1 VPPLSLGWLNQ
12 THLERE
18 RVAQQIAALQRV
30 AALLVDAETGP
41 RGFVIT
47 GQEAYLQPYRTAVEQ
62 LPEALNTLQLRYAG
76 ESPDERQQVER
87 ILDNARHK
95 LVELAQTVQKRR
107 AEGFAAVEPVVAEGT
122 GQRYMD
128 EVRRRVQELER
139 SETQEFAELDRD
151 LQAKVTGA
159 IVFSLAGTAMTLVLL
174 AYLARLMWDAMQQ
187 REKASRQLQEA
198 GRELQLNMQ
207 ALQSRNTEVSTLGE
221 MARLMQ
227 TEMSVAE
234 VLEIGGL
241 FCGRLLPGTH
251 GSVYLFRNSADL
263 LERASGWG
271 LGHDEP
277 ASMPPAACW
286 GLRRGQP
293 HLCNG
298 PAGLKCEHYAGQEVA
313 GFHLCLPLSAYGEVL
328 GQLHVWADQPMPQ
341 QRLDEISTL
350 LQTLG
355 EQMALALSNAKLRQV
370 LRDQSIKDP
379 LTSLFNRRYMEETLQ
394 REVAR
399 ARRNG
404 TPLSVIVVDLD
415 HFKKVNDTQ
424 GHPVGDVVLQGV
436 AQQLQRALRAS
447 DVACRFG
454 GEEFIL
460 ILPECAKPAA
470 AAKAE
475 ELCGRV
481 RQLSF
486 KEGGGALRVSAS
498 FGVASFPSDASLPE
512 TLLEL
517 ADAALYEAKRSGR
530 DRVVVAGSSIEKS
543 PAGGDLN

>member
-1 VPPLSLGWLNQ
+1 
-12 THLERE
+12 
-18 RVAQQIAALQRV
+18 
-30 AALLVDAETGP
+30 
-41 RGFVIT
+41 
-47 GQEAYLQPYRTAVEQ
+47 
-62 LPEALNTLQLRYAG
+62 
-76 ESPDERQQVER
+76 
-87 ILDNARHK
+87 
-95 LVELAQTVQKRR
+95 
-107 AEGFAAVEPVVAEGT
+107 
-122 GQRYMD
+122 
-128 EVRRRVQELER
+128 
-139 SETQEFAELDRD
+139 
-151 LQAKVTGA
+151 
-159 IVFSLAGTAMTLVLL
+159 
-174 AYLARLMWDAMQQ
+174 
-187 REKASRQLQEA
+187 
-198 GRELQLNMQ
+198 
-207 ALQSRNTEVSTLGE
+207 
-221 MARLMQ
+221 
-227 TEMSVAE
+227 
-234 VLEIGGL
+234 
-241 FCGRLLPGTH
+241 
-251 GSVYLFRNSADL
+251 
-263 LERASGWG
+263 
-271 LGHDEP
+271 
-277 ASMPPAACW
+277 
-286 GLRRGQP
+286 
-293 HLCNG
+293 
-298 PAGLKCEHYAGQEVA
+298 
-313 GFHLCLPLSAYGEVL
+313 
-328 GQLHVWADQPMPQ
+328 
-341 QRLDEISTL
+341 
-350 LQTLG
+350 
-355 EQMALALSNAKLRQV
+355 
-370 LRDQSIKDP
+370 
-379 LTSLFNRRYMEETLQ
+379 MEETLQ